1 MLKFSSLCISRS
13 SCKISLPQRR
23 LLSVKG
29 SISFGHSMTMMV
41 SLMRDLNTSQQHPL
55 QFLHLLEKELRVNNG
70 GPKCLCWNTN
80 STTDEFLR
88 DCTPQ
93 RPSLLHPQ
101 VLPIFPS
108 CHGDA
113 LLLFMYL
120 FCCWGFLPYLLA
132 LMSGIYLMI
141 VLNHRISGA
150 IPCRLNSVC
159 LQCCLGDR
167 WQLMT
172 QTLLPPNAVSVLSLW
187 EALWFFLSFPKNRLQ
202 GNLLSRE
209 LQWPLLT
216 LGTLILL
223 LVIFHSILSSQN
235 LNVFAFNY

>member
-1 MLKFSSLCISRS
+1 MPFFDSHLVEKTHLHLPFRSAPFWKNYRAIVLKFSSLCISRS

-141 VLNHRISGA
+141 VLTTKSGHGFTKVE
-150 IPCRLNSVC
+150 PQDFRGNSLWLEFSVFAM
-159 LQCCLGDR
+159 LPR
-167 WQLMT
+167 WQVTTYDTNTAPT
-172 QTLLPPNAVSVLSLW
+172 QCSIRPVTLRGSVVLPLLP
-187 EALWFFLSFPKNRLQ
+187 
-202 GNLLSRE
+202 
-209 LQWPLLT
+209 
-216 LGTLILL
+216 
-223 LVIFHSILSSQN
+223 
-235 LNVFAFNY
+235 